1 MTTPEE
7 AEQKRQSVAQ
17 ALRERR
23 EVMCDKYT
31 VQWVQRQLAEIH
43 QEVMGFVRIL
53 LRHGN
58 DLLALEGRSSKLE
71 ARLKALEEAVAEK
84 DAIIG
89 ELRVDNMNLNDIVAK
104 LETRIDDMSRW
115 ATEIHKWALSKGMP
129 KTTDSKGQS

>member
-104 LETRIDDMSRW
+104 LETRIDDMAAW
-115 ATEIHKWALSKGMP
+115 AANKGKSLP
-129 KTTDSKGQS
+129 EKKGQS

>member
-23 EVMCDKYT
+23 DVMCDKFT
-31 VQWVQRQLAEIH
+31 VAWVQRQLAEIH
-43 QEVMGFVRIL
+43 QEVMGFVRTL

-104 LETRIDDMSRW
+104 LEVRIDNLVASS
-115 ATEIHKWALSKGMP
+115 ATKP
-129 KTTDSKGQS
+129 KPLNERKGQS

>member
-23 EVMCDKYT
+23 DGMCDKFT
-31 VQWVQRQLAEIH
+31 VAWVQRQLAEIH
-43 QEVMGFVRIL
+43 QEVMGFVRTL

-104 LETRIDDMSRW
+104 LEVRIDNLVASS
-115 ATEIHKWALSKGMP
+115 ATKP
-129 KTTDSKGQS
+129 KPLNERKGQS